1 NGESTGQFNQ
11 FIVELDLKRSIL
23 YTFNR
28 LRRNLLSECLFDLL
42 FRSSHLLPKWIKF
55 DKTYRTQAWLES
67 FAVDDQLMMFTE
79 SIRNEVGATSELYLT
94 NLRIRNSS
102 TRLLHLDFVGDI
114 GVLRK
119 QTYADLS
126 TRNVPTF
133 GN

>member
-1 NGESTGQFNQ
+1 MG
-11 FIVELDLKRSIL
+11 V
-23 YTFNR
+23 
-28 LRRNLLSECLFDLL
+28 
-42 FRSSHLLPKWIKF
+42 
-55 DKTYRTQAWLES
+55 
-67 FAVDDQLMMFTE
+67 
-79 SIRNEVGATSELYLT
+79 TSELYLT

-126 TRNVPTF
+126 TRNIPTF